1 MHASSSRETYL
12 LRRCAALALAGGLT
26 LIACTTEP
34 SETPAPPSGVA
45 VGMEHVHGLGVD
57 PADGLLYAA
66 THFGLFRVHAD
77 GDAERVADRYQD
89 TMGFTVA
96 GPNTFLG
103 SGHPD
108 LQERDLPTHLG
119 LIRSSDA
126 GETWD
131 IVSLGGEVDFHALRV
146 AHGRIY
152 GWDATTGR
160 LLVSS
165 DEGRTWE
172 TRSTLGLRDMAVSP
186 DDPETLVVTTERGML
201 RSGDGG
207 RTWSPVPGAPAF
219 SVLAW
224 PSAASFYGAAPDGAL
239 HHSRDGGT
247 EWYVRGS
254 VDAAPEALLVDAR
267 DGAEHIF
274 VAIPPAT
281 ILTSTDGGASFA
293 VRYSD

>member
-1 MHASSSRETYL
+1 M

-26 LIACTTEP
+26 LTACTTEP
-34 SETPAPPSGVA
+34 SDAPAPPSAVD

-57 PADGLLYAA
+57 PADGMLYAA
-66 THFGLFRVHAD
+66 THFGLFRVPED

-96 GPNTFLG
+96 GPNTFVG

-108 LQERDLPTHLG
+108 LQEPDLPTHLG
-119 LIRSSDA
+119 LIRSTNA

-160 LLVSS
+160 LLVSA
-165 DEGRTWE
+165 DEGQTWE
-172 TRSTLGLRDMAVSP
+172 TRSTLNLRDLAVHP
-186 DDPETLVVTTERGML
+186 DDPDALLATTEQGLL

-207 RTWSPVPGAPAF
+207 RTWAPIPAAPTVT
-219 SVLAW
+219 VLAW
-224 PSAASFYGAAPDGAL
+224 PTTSSLYGVAPDGDV
-239 HHSRDGGT
+239 HESTDGGT
-247 EWYVRGS
+247 TWAERGS
-254 VDAAPEALLVDAR
+254 VEAEPEALLVDNR
-267 DGAEHIF
+267 NGVESIY
-274 VAIPPAT
+274 VAVSPGT
-281 ILTSTDGGASFA
+281 ILVSTDGGASFA
-293 VRYSD
+293 TRYAD

>member
-1 MHASSSRETYL
+1 MD
-12 LRRCAALALAGGLT
+12 
-26 LIACTTEP
+26 
-34 SETPAPPSGVA
+34 

-66 THFGLFRVHAD
+66 THFGLFRVPED

-96 GPNTFLG
+96 GPNTFVG

-108 LQERDLPTHLG
+108 LQEQDLPTHLG

-160 LLVSS
+160 LLVSA
-165 DEGRTWE
+165 DEGRTWD
-172 TRSTLGLRDMAVSP
+172 TRSTLNLRDLAVHP
-186 DDPETLVVTTERGML
+186 EDPEVLLATTEQGLL

-207 RTWSPVPGAPAF
+207 RTWTAVPAAPGVT
-219 SVLAW
+219 VLAW
-224 PSAASFYGAAPDGAL
+224 PATSSLYGVTPDGAV
-239 HHSRDGGT
+239 HESTDGGT
-247 EWYVRGS
+247 TWAEQGS
-254 VDAAPEALLVDAR
+254 VQAEPEALLVDNR
-267 DGAEHIF
+267 DGVESIY
-274 VAIPPAT
+274 VAVSPAT
-281 ILTSTDGGASFA
+281 ILVSTDGGTSFNT
-293 VRYSD
+293 RYAG